1 MKIAT
6 IKPIELSLV
15 ARNNHGQ
22 LRCYSLN
29 IVDFLDSTPFSPR
42 LHLKYTWLGHQH
54 SISKLYQS
62 QKNRFCT
69 IGIDGQINVWKYELR
84 EVIHMKNPP
93 FFYYGTLSQLF
104 DRHVEK

>member
-1 MKIAT
+1 MYLAT

-15 ARNNHGQ
+15 ARNPHGQ

-29 IVDFLDSTPFSPR
+29 LVDFLDTTPFTPR

-54 SISKLYQS
+54 AISKLYQS

-84 EVIHMKNPP
+84 EVNKKDITRKT
-93 FFYYGTLSQLF
+93 YSYILL
-104 DRHVEK
+104 DLW